1 MSQGR
6 PLQRVRVLIAH
17 RDAHLRASIAD
28 LLEPVGAE
36 VLQSPTRRDAA
47 EQVRTRRPQVVLLD
61 HALDGETAAAGIS
74 IAHDGGAAG
83 TGASPVREGTAAGA
97 SLVREGA
104 AAGSSPVRE
113 GVATGASLVR
123 DVAGDPELLGVAVI
137 LLRPGA
143 DVDAVCAALAD
154 GAVDV
159 WTARDATPELIARVR
174 VAYRSRQLLDLALR
188 RYSDLE
194 DLAYRDDLT
203 ELPNRRGATRQIDVL
218 ISRARRH
225 GHQLALLLVDAD
237 RFKSVNDAHGH
248 AVGDV
253 VLRELAARLRE
264 RVRREDI
271 VGRWGG
277 EEFVVA
283 LPETT
288 PDGAAAVAESLRAG
302 VSGTPITADST
313 SLDVTISIGVAAW
326 TGQDLDDL
334 VSRADRALYAAKAAG
349 RDRVVLERTV
359 RAA

>member
-1 MSQGR
+1 MAPVQ
-6 PLQRVRVLIAH
+6 PLQHVRVLVAH
-17 RDAHLRASIAD
+17 RDGSLRASIRE
-28 LLEPVGAE
+28 LLTSVGAE
-36 VLQSPTRRDAA
+36 VLESAGRVDAA
-47 EQVRTRRPQVVLLD
+47 ERVRAARPQVVLLD
-61 HALDGETAAAGIS
+61 HGLDAHGAG
-74 IAHDGGAAG
+74 
-83 TGASPVREGTAAGA
+83 
-97 SLVREGA
+97 
-104 AAGSSPVRE
+104 
-113 GVATGASLVR
+113 LVR

-137 LLRPGA
+137 LMHPGA
-143 DVDAVCAALAD
+143 DAEQVVAALGD

-159 WTARDATPELIARVR
+159 WTADGGGPELIARVR

-194 DLAYRDDLT
+194 DLAYRDELT
-203 ELPNRRGATRQIDVL
+203 ELPNRRGASRQIDVL

-225 GHQLALLLVDAD
+225 GHQLSLLLIDAD
-237 RFKSVNDAHGH
+237 RFKKVNDEHGH
-248 AVGDV
+248 AVGDI

-288 PDGAAAVAESLRAG
+288 PDGAAAVAESLRAH
-302 VSGTPITADST
+302 VANTPITTTGAT
-313 SLDVTISIGVAAW
+313 LDITISIGVSAW

-334 VSRADRALYAAKAAG
+334 ITRADRALYAAKAAG
-349 RDRVVLERTV
+349 RDRVILEPSA